1 MGVTGIGTTVL
12 LLIFGIVLT
21 IITIRRMITGR
32 ISLPKWGKVML
43 SVAMIGWLLFLIL
56 CILPPVEV
64 DNIFVNEYTD
74 VITPVESIDK

>member
-21 IITIRRMITGR
+21 TITIRRMITGR